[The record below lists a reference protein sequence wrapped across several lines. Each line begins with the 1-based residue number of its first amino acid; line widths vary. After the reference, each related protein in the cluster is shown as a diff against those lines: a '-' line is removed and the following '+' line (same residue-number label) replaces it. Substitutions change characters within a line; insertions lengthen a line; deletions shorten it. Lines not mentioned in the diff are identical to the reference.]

1 MSQMKMEQG
10 TARWD
15 INGLSLPIDLEDAD
29 VMERYEN
36 AFEQM
41 QQEELSVP
49 KDGKTSARI
58 RAYCKLYRDLYDRIF
73 GEGTSDKIF
82 AGQPTSAAVYE
93 DVYDSFL
100 TCVREQTANAAERR
114 AERIN
119 KYRPANREQK
129 HAVKRKK

>member
-1 MSQMKMEQG
+1 MSQITKTWE
-10 TARWD
+10 

-36 AFEQM
+36 AFALMSEA
-41 QQEELSVP
+41 EKSIP
-49 KDGKTSARI
+49 KDGKASARI
-58 RAYCKLYRDLYDRIF
+58 RAYCQMYRDLYDRIF
-73 GEGTSDKIF
+73 GDGTSEKIF

-100 TCVREQTANAAERR
+100 SCVREQTVRAAERR
-114 AERIN
+114 AERIG

-129 HAVKRKK
+129 RAVSKSKRK